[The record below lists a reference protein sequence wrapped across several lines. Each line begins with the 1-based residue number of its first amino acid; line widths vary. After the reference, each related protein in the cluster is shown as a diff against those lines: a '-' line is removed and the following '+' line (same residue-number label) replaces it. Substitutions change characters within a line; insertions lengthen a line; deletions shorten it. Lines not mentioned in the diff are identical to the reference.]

1 MPRIALVET
10 YFSDMDAGWTRY
22 LFDTYKLP
30 YTVIRP
36 DEFEK
41 ADLTKDY
48 DVIIFPSSGKALL
61 MNGKPGTET
70 RSAMS
75 NYHPDYQKGMGKKG
89 LEKLMLFINNGG
101 KVISWGQSTDLF
113 AGMLEITD
121 GEKKEEFIL
130 PFTNVAEQA
139 QKDGLVIPG
148 SWVRMTVK
156 QDHPLT
162 YGMPSETGIFF
173 RGQPLF
179 STSVPRF
186 DMDRRVI
193 GVFPDDDLIISG
205 FGENEEKISDMA
217 AMLWLRKGKGQI
229 VLYAFN
235 PQFRASTPATY
246 KLLFN
251 ALFLPPLE

>member
-1 MPRIALVET
+1 
-10 YFSDMDAGWTRY
+10 
-22 LFDTYKLP
+22 
-30 YTVIRP
+30 
-36 DEFEK
+36 
-41 ADLTKDY
+41 
-48 DVIIFPSSGKALL
+48 
-61 MNGKPGTET
+61 
-70 RSAMS
+70 
-75 NYHPDYQKGMGKKG
+75 
-89 LEKLMLFINNGG
+89 
-101 KVISWGQSTDLF
+101 
-113 AGMLEITD
+113 MLEITD

-139 QKDGLVIPG
+139 QKDGVVIPG

-217 AMLWLRKGKGQI
+217 AMLWLRKAKDR
-229 VLYAFN
+229 LYFMLLIRSSGHRRLLHTN
-235 PQFRASTPATY
+235 CYSMLFFFPRQNKATVR
-246 KLLFN
+246 
-251 ALFLPPLE
+251 